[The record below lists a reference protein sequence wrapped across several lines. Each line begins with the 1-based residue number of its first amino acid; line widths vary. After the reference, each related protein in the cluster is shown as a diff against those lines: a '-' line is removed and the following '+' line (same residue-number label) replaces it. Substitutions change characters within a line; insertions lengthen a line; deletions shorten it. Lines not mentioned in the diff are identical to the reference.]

1 MYKLTQ
7 LKNFIKN
14 NNLTQFSVGDNVLN
28 YNNKSYVLSNTDMI
42 SYDLNL
48 KFLNENLNYFLE
60 IDEDIDFMIVFGFI
74 EY

>member
-14 NNLTQFSVGDNVLN
+14 NNLTQFSVEDNVLN

>member
-14 NNLTQFSVGDNVLN
+14 NNLTQFSVEDNVLN

-48 KFLNENLNYFLE
+48 KFLNDNLNYFLE